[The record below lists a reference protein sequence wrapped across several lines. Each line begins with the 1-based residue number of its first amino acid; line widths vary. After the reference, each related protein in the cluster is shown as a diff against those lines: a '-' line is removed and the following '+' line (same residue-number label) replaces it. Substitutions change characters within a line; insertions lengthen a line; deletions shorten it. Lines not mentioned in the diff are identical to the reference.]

1 MYRNGISTLMLGV
14 GNTMVRTVGHGT
26 NNREFTFRI
35 FVRAVVVQ
43 ETRT

>member
-1 MYRNGISTLMLGV
+1 MGFSTLMLGV
-14 GNTMVRTVGHGT
+14 GNTRVRTVGRGI
-26 NNREFTFRI
+26 NNRESTFRI